1 MRPKPRDAIAGA
13 SRRASM
19 NGAVRFTATCASQSS
34 SVTSSIR
41 WRIRPT
47 PAFATSTST
56 GPSSFST
63 SSTSCSV
70 ASRSL
75 RSAPA
80 VSPRAPPAASSRA
93 SSSARAASCAYASAT
108 AAPAPAS
115 RRDSAAPMPPLAP
128 VTSATR
134 PARPPS
140 LATDLQRVNDEDER
154 GVRGDRRRLPLRA
167 VGELGRD
174 GQLAATARLDADEP
188 LVPALDHHALA
199 EREVEWLAVVPR
211 GVELLAGV
219 VEDADVLH
227 RELVALLGGLA
238 LAHDDVLRHELG
250 RRLARLLRDLRLR
263 LRVLQVRRGLR
274 RGHGLRRRAGAGGD
288 VGGGGAVVAAAAGK
302 RD

>member
-1 MRPKPRDAIAGA
+1 
-13 SRRASM
+13 M

-80 VSPRAPPAASSRA
+80 GSTRAPPAASSRA
-93 SSSARAASCAYASAT
+93 TSSARVASCAYASAT

-115 RRDSAAPMPPLAP
+115 RRDTAAPIPPLAP

-134 PARPPS
+134 PPRPS
-140 LATDLQRVNDEDER
+140 LATDLQGVDDEDER
-154 GVRGDRRRLPLRA
+154 GVRRDRRGLPLGA
-167 VGELGRD
+167 VPELRRD
-174 GQLAATARLDADEP
+174 RQLTPAAGLDADQA
-188 LVPALDHHALA
+188 LVPALDDHALA
-199 EREVEWLAVVPR
+199 EREVERLAVVPG

-219 VEDADVLH
+219 IEDADVLH

-238 LAHDDVLRHELG
+238 LADHDVLHHELG
-250 RRLARLLRDLRLR
+250 
-263 LRVLQVRRGLR
+263 
-274 RGHGLRRRAGAGGD
+274 
-288 VGGGGAVVAAAAGK
+288 
-302 RD
+302 